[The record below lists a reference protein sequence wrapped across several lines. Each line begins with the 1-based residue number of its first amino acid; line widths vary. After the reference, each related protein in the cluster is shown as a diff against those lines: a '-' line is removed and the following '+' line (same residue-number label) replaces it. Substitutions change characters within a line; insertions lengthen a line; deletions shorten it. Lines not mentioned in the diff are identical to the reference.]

1 APSPRSSA
9 TRSPAPCRPAA
20 CSAGSS
26 SPTAPGRPTSCRPR
40 STAASG
46 TYRAPRSPSRRTC
59 RPRPGSASPRTRPV
73 SSTRPWSGSA
83 PPGARARRRV
93 RRVRQILEL
102 LERDAQLSHETIATM
117 TGLPVA
123 EVSEAIAAWE
133 ASGAIRRYKA
143 VVDWDAVDEDPTSE
157 RVTAFIDVSLTPAR
171 GVGFDDVA
179 ARIARFDEVRS
190 VYLVSGTHDLRCT
203 VIAPT
208 IRAVSDFVSQK
219 LS

>member
-1 APSPRSSA
+1 
-9 TRSPAPCRPAA
+9 
-20 CSAGSS
+20 
-26 SPTAPGRPTSCRPR
+26 
-40 STAASG
+40 
-46 TYRAPRSPSRRTC
+46 
-59 RPRPGSASPRTRPV
+59 
-73 SSTRPWSGSA
+73 
-83 PPGARARRRV
+83 
-93 RRVRQILEL
+93 VRQILEL
-102 LERDAQLSHETIATM
+102 LERDAQLSHDTIATM

-143 VVDWDAVDEDPTSE
+143 VVDWDAVHEDPTSE
-157 RVTAFIDVSLTPAR
+157 TDTAYIDVSLAPAR

-203 VIAPT
+203 VIART

-219 LS
+219 LSTIDRVQSTATHFVLKTYKRDGDAFTTPEADHRLPVTP

>member
-1 APSPRSSA
+1 M
-9 TRSPAPCRPAA
+9 
-20 CSAGSS
+20 
-26 SPTAPGRPTSCRPR
+26 
-40 STAASG
+40 
-46 TYRAPRSPSRRTC
+46 
-59 RPRPGSASPRTRPV
+59 
-73 SSTRPWSGSA
+73 
-83 PPGARARRRV
+83 
-93 RRVRQILEL
+93 RQILEL

-123 EVSEAIAAWE
+123 EVSEAIATWE

-157 RVTAFIDVSLTPAR
+157 TVTAFIDVSIAPAR

-203 VIAPT
+203 VIART

-219 LS
+219 LSTIDRVQSTATHFVLKTYKRDGDAFTAQEADHRLPVTP